1 MSQEWTL
8 TTRGFSKTYIFCLE
22 NAAKGFSNTA
32 A

>member
-1 MSQEWTL
+1 MSQEWIL
-8 TTRGFSKTYIFCLE
+8 TTRSFSKTDIFYLE